1 MKLTVK
7 QEKFCQA
14 YMELGCASNAYRRA
28 YDASKMK
35 PATVNR
41 KAKELLDNGKVA
53 ARVKELREEVNERAM
68 IDATY
73 VLRRMVEIDE
83 MDIADILTDEGNVKP
98 ILQWPK
104 TWRTYLSS
112 MEIAELIRGDDVI
125 GVLKKIKWPD
135 KLKNLEMLGK
145 HLQVGAFVHKID
157 LTSGGEKIQ
166 FNNTMTAIEAAE
178 AYQELMK
185 ND

>member
-14 YMELGCASNAYRRA
+14 YIETGNANEAYRRA
-28 YDASKMK
+28 YSTARMK
-35 PATVNR
+35 PTTVNKR
-41 KAKELLDNGKVA
+41 AHELLRN
-53 ARVKELREEVNERAM
+53 RVVTGRLLQLREEVNERAM

-112 MEIAELIRGDDVI
+112 MEIAELISGDDVI

-145 HLQVGAFVHKID
+145 HLQVGAFVHKVD